1 MNTKSVS
8 IPSPVRKLQT
18 SFRERPK
25 LSILGAITCNAKT
38 GVKEIIS
45 LHLPKLLLHALPG
58 AIPAAQLHL
67 LKLLPESV
75 SLKLV
80 PLRMFREKLR
90 AGTFNILNA

>member
-1 MNTKSVS
+1 M
-8 IPSPVRKLQT
+8 
-18 SFRERPK
+18 
-25 LSILGAITCNAKT
+25 IL
-38 GVKEIIS
+38 
-45 LHLPKLLLHALPG
+45 LHLPKLLLHTLPG
-58 AIPAAQLHL
+58 AIASAQLHL